1 MPVRVNAD
9 QFYQVW
15 RDRLNNSVDR
25 IRQGVERLTENPLEK
40 AAANA
45 DAWIAGL
52 QEAYTSGRWARNVA
66 SVTLDQWKQAMLQK
80 GVPRIQQGT
89 AAAEG
94 IMKDFAR
101 QLINHLNTVLPEIER
116 MPKVTLEDSIN
127 RVTTFIRRMAEFT
140 YIRGA
145 GGR

>member
-25 IRQGVERLTENPLEK
+25 IRQGVQRLTENPLQK
-40 AAANA
+40 AAARA

-52 QEAYTSGRWARNVA
+52 QEAYQTGRWAKNVA
-66 SVTLDQWKQAMLQK
+66 SVSLDQWKNAMLNK

-89 AAAEG
+89 AAAED
-94 IMKDFAR
+94 IMKDFAA
-101 QLINHLNTVLPEIER
+101 QLINHLNTILPEIER

-140 YIRGA
+140 YIRGQ
-145 GGR
+145 GK

>member
-25 IRQGVERLTENPLEK
+25 IRQGVQRLTENPLQK
-40 AAANA
+40 AAARA

-52 QEAYTSGRWARNVA
+52 QEAYQTGRWAKNVA
-66 SVTLDQWKQAMLQK
+66 SVSLDQWKNAMLNK

-89 AAAEG
+89 AAAED
-94 IMKDFAR
+94 IMKDFAA
-101 QLINHLNTVLPEIER
+101 QLINHLNTILPEIER

-127 RVTTFIRRMAEFT
+127 RVTTFIRRMSEFT
-140 YIRGA
+140 YIRGQ
-145 GGR
+145 GK